1 MGSAWQSHSTQT
13 GGVEAGEILATT
25 LVPILEIIMEDGI
38 LDLMGAIIL
47 VQTMAMAAGIQDLI
61 LATTL
66 VQILEI
72 IMEDGILVRIQAM
85 GVVTTLEMAGIQG
98 QIMEDGTL

>member
-66 VQILEI
+66 VPILEI
-72 IMEDGILVRIQAM
+72 IMEDGILDLMGAIILVQTMAM
-85 GVVTTLEMAGIQG
+85 AAGIQDL
-98 QIMEDGTL
+98 ILAT